1 MSPYVEGKNA
11 EKHFP
16 ERQRVKRFN
25 TLPASRSSKGTL
37 SLQYS
42 LSYNRIGTEVASFEE
57 GIFLTKTRIW
67 EEICRIVC
75 KKKEF
80 ALLWLAEGGDPLNY

>member
-1 MSPYVEGKNA
+1 MFPTKISKCLGTKSVKTVPLFLTMSPYVEGKNA

-57 GIFLTKTRIW
+57 GIFLTKTRI
-67 EEICRIVC
+67 
-75 KKKEF
+75 
-80 ALLWLAEGGDPLNY
+80 